1 MNYVATA
8 LYSHLKGDEELTF
21 ELMMALIARGG
32 LTSLFVYG
40 VPDFHF
46 RSFVFDKL
54 LKQYK
59 PAIYN
64 HLKSMEILTDM
75 ITGNWFMTLFTNFLT
90 FNLVMPILD
99 NFLLEGWTAIYRI
112 SLAMINYLEKSIMKC
127 RDVGDIAMLLREIN
141 NN

>member
-1 MNYVATA
+1 MNYLATA

-21 ELMMALIARGG
+21 ELMMALIARKG
-32 LTSLFVYG
+32 LTPLFIEG
-40 VPDFHF
+40 VPDFHL

-54 LKQYK
+54 LKLYK
-59 PAIYN
+59 PNIHN
-64 HLKSMEILTDM
+64 HLKTLEIITDM

-99 NFLLEGWTAIYRI
+99 NFFLEGWTALYRI
-112 SLAMINYLEKSIMKC
+112 ALAMMCFMEKDILKC
-127 RDVGDIAMLLREIN
+127 RDVGDIAMLLRELN